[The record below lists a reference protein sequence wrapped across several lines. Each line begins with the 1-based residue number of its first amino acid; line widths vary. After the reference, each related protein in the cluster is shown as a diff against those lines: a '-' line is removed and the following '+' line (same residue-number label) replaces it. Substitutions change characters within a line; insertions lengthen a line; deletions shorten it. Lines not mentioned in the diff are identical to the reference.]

1 MYKRARM
8 SQATPV
14 ITRSPADVVRMTPVS
29 QAANGVC
36 YASAGENSIGA
47 LDMERMIAAVPGKI
61 AAALKRKAY
70 YFVPLAVSQGEE
82 TLIADRYDVAL
93 SDNAVC
99 HRNLNLGDS
108 QCVFISTRL
117 TDDKFSV
124 AFEFY
129 INVGHALV
137 EIAGVSDEFSDL
149 AWKQVEAGT
158 RGETSLDAW
167 EARKLATAG
176 GPDAERYKNEYFEA
190 AFSDTISIYLLS
202 LFLDVDY
209 YDLRERDYP
218 LLAPSALAERLRKV
232 AELFPA
238 NPGFE
243 FSILYKRRG

>member
-1 MYKRARM
+1 M
-8 SQATPV
+8 SQAAQA
-14 ITRSPADVVRMTPVS
+14 ITRSPAEIVRLTPVS

-36 YASAGENSIGA
+36 YASAGEIAVNSFD
-47 LDMERMIAAVPGKI
+47 LERMVAAVPMAI
-61 AAALKRKAY
+61 AAALQRKAY
-70 YFVPLAVSQGEE
+70 YFVPLTVSQGDD

-117 TDDKFSV
+117 MDDKFSV

-137 EIAGVSDEFSDL
+137 ERAGVSQEFSQL
-149 AWKQVEAGT
+149 AWSQAEAGV

-167 EARKLATAG
+167 EARKLATAN
-176 GPDAERYKNEYFEA
+176 GPDAERYKTEYLEA
-190 AFSDTISIYLLS
+190 AFSDAVSIYLLS
-202 LFLDVDY
+202 LYLDVDY

-218 LLAPSALAERLRKV
+218 LLAPSALAERLRKIS
-232 AELFPA
+232 ELFPPNA
-238 NPGFE
+238 GFE
-243 FSILYKRRG
+243 FSILYKRRA